1 MDKQLF
7 EAPKLE
13 DLTAQN
19 SQEKSIRKRYPE
31 FHEYVLETW
40 PGNDLR
46 WPEKLY
52 LYYHPG
58 ETRQGCLVC
67 GKPTKFGNI
76 REGWKKCCSMRC
88 AGRSPE
94 MLAKRA
100 ETNKKRYGVENPF
113 ASKKIQKKIKAT
125 NLEKY
130 GFENPNQA
138 PEVLAKRA
146 ATNLERYGAEVVT
159 KNKDIQEKIKKTNLE
174 RYGVET
180 PLASAELRAKGIET
194 CREKYGTDHPM
205 QSTEIQDK
213 VRATNLERYGYEVS
227 SQAPE
232 TKEKAK
238 QTNIDRY
245 GCECPIREQKFAR
258 VIAENPEVISIRT
271 DDTTKDII
279 YTCRC
284 SHPGTCTKCTE
295 KVYEITSNLYWNR
308 KNSGTEPCT
317 TLLPRGSA
325 SASTLEI
332 KVREWLDELGIEY
345 ITNTRS
351 IIPPHEID
359 IYIPSHQIGI
369 EVNGCY
375 WHSDL
380 VRTNPDYHI
389 NKFRDAQ
396 EAGIRLYQIWED
408 WLVHK
413 PDIIKS
419 MLTNWLGLNEHHL
432 GARECVLKEVG
443 SDEAKEFLDRN
454 HIQGSTRAS
463 VVLGLYTDSGAGDLV
478 SLMTFSKARF
488 VGGKDSWE
496 LVRFCSHQGTSV
508 VGGASRLLK
517 HFIRTYQP
525 GSIYSYSSCDIS
537 AGDLYKSLG
546 FTSSGKI
553 STSYWYIRPETF
565 ERFHRSSFTKSAIVA
580 RGWKDRVDSSWT
592 EKEVMDQRGFIR
604 IYDGGTIRWDLK
616 VQ

>member
-1 MDKQLF
+1 M

-31 FHEYVLETW
+31 FHQHILDTYGTD
-40 PGNDLR
+40 NDLR

-58 ETRQGCLVC
+58 DTKHGCIVC
-67 GKPTKFGNI
+67 GKPTKLINI
-76 REGWKKCCSMRC
+76 REGWKKCCSMQC

-113 ASKKIQKKIKAT
+113 SSKTIQKKIRQT

-130 GFENPNQA
+130 GHENPNQV
-138 PEVLAKRA
+138 PEIQAKARA
-146 ATNLERYGAEVVT
+146 
-159 KNKDIQEKIKKTNLE
+159 TNLE
-174 RYGVET
+174 RYGVEVVT
-180 PLASAELRAKGIET
+180 KSEDIKKKI
-194 CREKYGTDHPM
+194 RE
-205 QSTEIQDK
+205 
-213 VRATNLERYGYEVS
+213 TNLERYGVTTPLAS
-227 SQAPE
+227 PE
-232 TKEKAK
+232 LRAK
-238 QTNIDRY
+238 GRETCLERY
-245 GCECPIREQKFAR
+245 GSEHPQVQKAWAR
-258 VIAENPEVISIRT
+258 VRAENPEVLDICNDPET
-271 DDTTKDII
+271 GTTI
-279 YTCRC
+279 YTCAC
-284 SHPGTCTKCTE
+284 PHPNSCTKCTE
-295 KVYEITSNLYWNR
+295 KTYKVSSVIFASR
-308 KNSGTEPCT
+308 KYNNTDTEKCT
-317 TLLPRGSA
+317 VLLPVKSFISTPELVVRG
-325 SASTLEI
+325 
-332 KVREWLDELGIEY
+332 WLDELGIEY

-351 IIPPHEID
+351 IISPHEID

-419 MLTNWLGLNEHHL
+419 MLTNWLGLNVHHL

-463 VVLGLYTDSGAGDLV
+463 VNLGLYDKVGNLV

-496 LVRFCSHQGTSV
+496 LVRFCSRQGTSV

-604 IYDGGTIRWDLK
+604 IYDGGTIRWDLECS
-616 VQ
+616 